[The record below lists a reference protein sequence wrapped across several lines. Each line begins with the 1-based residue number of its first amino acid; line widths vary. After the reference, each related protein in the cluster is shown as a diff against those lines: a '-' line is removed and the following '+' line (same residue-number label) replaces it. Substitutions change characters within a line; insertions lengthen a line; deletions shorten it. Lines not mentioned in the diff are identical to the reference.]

1 MREPAFWWRQGGGSL
16 LAPFAAIYGAVAW
29 GRMQAQGKPA
39 GVPVI
44 CLGNLTVGGA
54 GKTPAALAVAHLL
67 LAAHERPFFLSR
79 GYGGRLAG
87 PVRVNPSFHR
97 AADVG
102 DEPLMLARL
111 APTIVAR
118 DRVAGARVARS
129 AGASVIVMD
138 DGFQNPSLTKDLAI
152 LLVDGRRGIGNGRII
167 PAGPLRAPL
176 EIQIARA
183 QALVVVGPP
192 DGAAKI
198 VDTARRYGVTVFHG
212 RLEADRNSLA
222 ALGKRKVLA
231 FAGIGNPEK
240 FFATLTEAGIDG
252 RRAVKLSRPPSL
264 HGGGSAGADRA
275 RASGE
280 PRAHHHRKRSRP
292 PCRRSGACGARRPC
306 QRLAGAARH
315 RGAGSISAAG
325 AERREAQLIGRAIFC
340 PGTQAL
346 PLQHRFGRGI
356 GFLQVDA
363 PVAQLLERNGD
374 AGHRA
379 THEGARPHHAEIAV
393 EIFDL
398 GLAGHRGRTIGT
410 IEQMRLRLLP

>member
-1 MREPAFWWRQGGGSL
+1 MREPAFWWRKGGGSL

-29 GRMQAQGKPA
+29 GRIQAQGEPA

-44 CLGNLTVGGA
+44 CLGNLTAGGA
-54 GKTPAALAVAHLL
+54 GKTPAALAVAYLL
-67 LAAHERPFFLSR
+67 LAARERPFFLSR

-87 PVRVNPSFHR
+87 PVRVDPSFHHS
-97 AADVG
+97 ADVG

-138 DGFQNPSLTKDLAI
+138 DGFQNPSLIKDLAI
-152 LLVDGRRGIGNGRII
+152 VLVDGRRGIGNGRVI

-198 VDTARRYGVTVFHG
+198 LDTARRYGVTVFHG

-231 FAGIGNPEK
+231 FAGIGNPDK
-240 FFATLTEAGIDG
+240 FFATLTEAGIDVAA
-252 RRAVKLSRPPSL
+252 RSRFPDHHHYTAAEAQAL
-264 HGGGSAGADRA
+264 IA
-275 RASGE
+275 RAQAE
-280 PRAHHHRKRSRP
+280 NLMLITTEKDHV
-292 PCRRSGACGARRPC
+292 
-306 QRLAGAARH
+306 RLAGDPALAALAAHASTLPVRLVIDEQDQF
-315 RGAGSISAAG
+315 RQLVLSAAK
-325 AERREAQLIGRAIFC
+325 
-340 PGTQAL
+340 
-346 PLQHRFGRGI
+346 
-356 GFLQVDA
+356 
-363 PVAQLLERNGD
+363 RN
-374 AGHRA
+374 
-379 THEGARPHHAEIAV
+379 
-393 EIFDL
+393 
-398 GLAGHRGRTIGT
+398 
-410 IEQMRLRLLP
+410 